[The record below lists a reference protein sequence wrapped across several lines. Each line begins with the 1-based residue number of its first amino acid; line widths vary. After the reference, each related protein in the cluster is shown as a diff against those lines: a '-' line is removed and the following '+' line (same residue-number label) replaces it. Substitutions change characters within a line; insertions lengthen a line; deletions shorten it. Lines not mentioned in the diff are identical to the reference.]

1 MKLVD
6 LIRPFGRVDTPP
18 PNTLWPFIW
27 WCLSGSWPALTIAAI
42 ACSLAGS
49 LEVVTAYLLGAV
61 LDATSGTAEGFW
73 QDQWPLAVVFIVF
86 YIVLRPIIFGV
97 SALSNSIIVQ
107 PNVGPQILSRLHRW
121 TMGHSVRFFDE
132 DFAGRLTQKQM
143 QVSNSVTELTSEFL
157 NTICFA
163 IASVVG
169 ALILV
174 LGVDIWMAVGLLA
187 WFVAYVLMISWFIPR
202 VRLRAKAR
210 ANARAA
216 ITGLV
221 VDTFTNIRTVK
232 LFAHDDFEDAVA
244 LDAMNEFRN
253 RAVEFGRVA
262 VAFRLA
268 LMTIAGVVPV
278 MLIGGTVYM
287 WTLGSATAG
296 DIAATGAIAL
306 RLSHMTGWVSFT
318 LMGMYGHL
326 GEAEDG
332 MKTLTPAHD
341 LTDDADAAELVVPRG
356 EIKFDDVTFAYGERN
371 GGVRDIALTIQP
383 SQKVGIVGAS
393 GAGKSTLVSLL
404 LRLYDTERGRV
415 QIDGQNVSNVTQVS
429 LRRHIGMVTQGTSMF
444 NRSAMD
450 NIRYGRPD
458 ATDAEVMEAARK
470 AEAHTFIPDL
480 RDARERTGYD
490 AFLGERGVKLSGG
503 QRQRIAIARTILKD
517 APILVLDEA
526 TSALDSEVEAAIQE
540 SLDQVMEGKTV
551 LAIAH
556 RLSTIARMD
565 RIIVMEG
572 GRIVEDGTHDDLLAQ
587 GGIYARYWAR
597 QSGGFIGTDD

>member
-6 LIRPFGRVDTPP
+6 LIRPFRRVDTPP

-187 WFVAYVLMISWFIPR
+187 WFVAYILMISWFIPR

-216 ITGLV
+216 ITGQV

-341 LTDDADAAELVVPRG
+341 LTDDANAAELVVPRG

-404 LRLYDTERGRV
+404 LRLYDTEQGRV

-429 LRRHIGMVTQGTSMF
+429 LRRHIGMVTQDTSMF

-480 RDARERTGYD
+480 RDARGRTGYD

-572 GRIVEDGTHDDLLAQ
+572 GRIVEDGTHDDLLAR
-587 GGIYARYWAR
+587 GGIYARYWVR

>member
-6 LIRPFGRVDTPP
+6 LIRPFRRVDTPP

-42 ACSLAGS
+42 ACMLAGS

-216 ITGLV
+216 ITGQV

-268 LMTIAGVVPV
+268 LMTIAGVVPI

-341 LTDDADAAELVVPRG
+341 LTDDIDAAELVVPRG
-356 EIKFDDVTFAYGERN
+356 EINFDDVTFAYGERN

-404 LRLYDTERGRV
+404 LRLYDTEQGRV
-415 QIDGQNVSNVTQVS
+415 LIDGQNISNVTQVS
-429 LRRHIGMVTQGTSMF
+429 LRRHIGMVTQDTSMF

-480 RDARERTGYD
+480 RDAKGRTGYD

>member
-1 MKLVD
+1 MKLVE
-6 LIRPFGRVDTPP
+6 LIRPFRRVDTPP

-42 ACSLAGS
+42 ACMLAGS

-216 ITGLV
+216 ITGQV

-341 LTDDADAAELVVPRG
+341 LTDDTNAAELVVPRG
-356 EIKFDDVTFAYGERN
+356 EINFNDVTFAYGERN
-371 GGVRDIALTIQP
+371 GGVRDIALDILP
-383 SQKVGIVGAS
+383 GQKVGIVGAS

-404 LRLYDTERGRV
+404 LRLYDTEQGRV
-415 QIDGQNVSNVTQVS
+415 LIDGQNVSNVTQVS
-429 LRRHIGMVTQGTSMF
+429 LRRHIGMVTQDTSMF

-480 RDARERTGYD
+480 RDARGRTGYD

-572 GRIVEDGTHDDLLAQ
+572 GRIVEDGTHDNLLAQ